1 MTKED
6 RLVAILRRV
15 IGPPPPG
22 LTPTASLMLDL
33 GMDELDVVELVMEIE
48 AKLSVAKSEEEGD
61 ALKTWGNVLKLLYQK
76 VDNHEILVPGQ
87 ATSVAA
93 AAATSGGSNGNQRST
108 GSTQH

>member
-48 AKLSVAKSEEEGD
+48 EEFHVSITEEEGD

-76 VDNHEILVPGQ
+76 VDQRKEAVDGILSERPQ
-87 ATSVAA
+87 
-93 AAATSGGSNGNQRST
+93 
-108 GSTQH
+108 QHADARGAV